1 MSDFCRT
8 LLAGKSDRRAIRDTP
23 IYSPIHSPI
32 HSLGVGQGVHG
43 HYVPLSERTCDQLL
57 ARAEELRRM
66 ARTAT
71 TTDVAKAL
79 VTLAD
84 RYSALA
90 AKRSAEAVT

>member
-1 MSDFCRT
+1 
-8 LLAGKSDRRAIRDTP
+8 
-23 IYSPIHSPI
+23 
-32 HSLGVGQGVHG
+32 
-43 HYVPLSERTCDQLL
+43 VPLSERTCDQLL